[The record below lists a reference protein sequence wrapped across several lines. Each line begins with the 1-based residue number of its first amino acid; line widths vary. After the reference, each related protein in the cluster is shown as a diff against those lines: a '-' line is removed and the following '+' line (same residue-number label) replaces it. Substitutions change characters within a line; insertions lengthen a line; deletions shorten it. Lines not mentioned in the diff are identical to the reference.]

1 MPHIDPTLTPEANRL
16 IRQERQREASLSRG
30 SWYRMLAV
38 GGALVALLALVYFL
52 PARQTQTVTDQKQ
65 SLVDAASVSADAN
78 LRLCLAGDE
87 TARKL
92 AQAGLCELAQELK
105 KAIAQA
111 EPVAQPG
118 PTGASGVAGSPGSSG
133 TVGQN
138 GRGVATTAIVNGHFQ
153 VTYTDG
159 VVEDKG
165 VIQGKDGAP
174 GKGITASAVVA
185 DHLVL
190 TYSDGSTEDVG
201 TVMGKDGAPGPTGPA
216 GTPGRGVAGTQQSGG
231 DLIVS
236 YTDGTTQDVGPLP
249 KGSDGQPPSGWTVTQ
264 SDGSSYTCSRADGFD
279 PAHPQY
285 TCTAPPTSSAPTTP
299 TS

>member
-1 MPHIDPTLTPEANRL
+1 MPHVDPTLTPEANWL
-16 IRQERQREASLSRG
+16 LRQERQREASVARG

-38 GGALVALLALVYFL
+38 GGLLVTVFALIYFL
-52 PARQTQTVTDQKQ
+52 PARQTQAVIDQKQ
-65 SLVDAASVSADAN
+65 SLVDAASTSADAN

-105 KAIAQA
+105 KAIAAA
-111 EPVAQPG
+111 EPVALPG
-118 PTGASGVAGSPGSSG
+118 PTGVSGVAGAPGG
-133 TVGQN
+133 AGQS

-174 GKGITASAVVA
+174 GKSITASAIVA
-185 DHLVL
+185 DHLML
-190 TYSDGSTEDVG
+190 TYTDGSSEDVG
-201 TVMGKDGAPGPTGPA
+201 MVMGRDGMPGPSGPP
-216 GTPGRGVAGTQQSGG
+216 GTPGRGVAGTAMSNG
-231 DLIVS
+231 DLILT
-236 YTDGTTQDVGPLP
+236 YTDGTTEDVGPLP

-264 SDGSSYTCSRADGFD
+264 PDGSTYTCSRASGFD
-279 PAHPQY
+279 SSAPQY
-285 TCTAPPTSSAPTTP
+285 TCTAPPSSSASSSVTPTT
-299 TS
+299 